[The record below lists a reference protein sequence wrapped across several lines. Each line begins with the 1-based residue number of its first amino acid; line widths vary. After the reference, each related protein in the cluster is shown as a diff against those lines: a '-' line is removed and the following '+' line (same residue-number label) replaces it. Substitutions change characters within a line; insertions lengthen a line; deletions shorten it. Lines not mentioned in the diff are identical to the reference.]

1 MEVIWKMWKHAFF
14 VPFFFCGRIR
24 EMFPEKTKTKTKTKT
39 KNKNQTMKLQQPKS
53 TNEKPNQTKQE
64 NHDKEKNN
72 TEKQE

>member
-1 MEVIWKMWKHAFF
+1 
-14 VPFFFCGRIR
+14 
-24 EMFPEKTKTKTKTKT
+24 
-39 KNKNQTMKLQQPKS
+39 MKLQQPKS